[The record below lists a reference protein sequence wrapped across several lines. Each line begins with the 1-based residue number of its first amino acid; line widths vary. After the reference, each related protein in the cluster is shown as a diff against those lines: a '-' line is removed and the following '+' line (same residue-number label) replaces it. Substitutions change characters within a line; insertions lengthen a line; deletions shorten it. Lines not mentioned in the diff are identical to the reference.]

1 MLANR
6 SCSAPPR
13 EAAGPRAAS
22 GGRVGSGALGSRG
35 GGSLRWCPRWR
46 RRQRRQD
53 DGRSTDRLRGRR
65 EARSG
70 DRDARARAGA
80 LTPGGR
86 SRRAAPRLEPQLR
99 LAALSHTEI
108 ARFAARLP
116 RLLGRFRL
124 AHFRVEARL
133 AEWRHRRP
141 MRSGQDSWDP
151 RPMGG
156 VASLTMDSARP
167 PMRALAGSPS
177 GSRRRPGRA

>member
-1 MLANR
+1 MLTNR

-13 EAAGPRAAS
+13 VAAGPRAAS
-22 GGRVGSGALGSRG
+22 GGRVGSGPLGSRG
-35 GGSLRWCPRWR
+35 SGSLRWRPRW
-46 RRQRRQD
+46 QRRQD

-151 RPMGG
+151 RPVEG